1 LAVTPVTWFP
11 SSFSLSPLNQKGKE
25 KMSENIHKAGVITM
39 PGDVHVKAAL
49 TNVSVA
55 YMQDQNNFIA
65 DKVFPIVPVSKQ
77 SDLIWNFNPE
87 QFNRDVMRPRAPATE
102 SAGIG
107 MVQSLETY
115 FANVW
120 ALHHDISDQTRG
132 NADSVFSLDSQA
144 TELLTNSALIRK
156 EVGFVQSYLTT
167 GKWDHEVT
175 GVAATPGAGQ
185 FLQWDNAASTPIED
199 IREQKRRVQARTGL
213 KPNKLVLGK
222 KTYDDLIDHPDIVDR
237 VKYGQTPNGA
247 AKVNM
252 QALASLFEVDE
263 VLVAEAVI
271 NSNTV
276 GPLPGSDADTNFI
289 FGTGALLVYTPRVA
303 STMMPAAGLTFSW
316 TGWMGASR
324 QGFRIK
330 KFRLE
335 PLESDRIEIQAAW
348 DQRLIGSSL
357 GVFFNNAVAADA

>member
-1 LAVTPVTWFP
+1 
-11 SSFSLSPLNQKGKE
+11 
-25 KMSENIHKAGVITM
+25 MSELIHKAGVITM

-55 YMQDQNNFIA
+55 YMQSATRFIA
-65 DKVFPIVPVSKQ
+65 DKVFPIVTVAKQ
-77 SDLIWNFNPE
+77 SDLIWNFSPE
-87 QFNRDVMRPRAPATE
+87 QFNKDLMRQRAPATE
-102 SAGIG
+102 SAGVG
-107 MVQSLETY
+107 MVQTLENY
-115 FANVW
+115 FASVW

-144 TELLTNSALIRK
+144 TDLLTNAAMIRK

-167 GKWDHEVT
+167 GKWDTEVT
-175 GVAATPGAGQ
+175 GVASAPGAGQ

-199 IREQKRRVQARTGL
+199 IREQKRRVSARTGFS
-213 KPNKLVLGK
+213 PNKLVLGK
-222 KTYDDLIDHPDIVDR
+222 KAYDDLIDHPDIVDR

-247 AKVNM
+247 ALVNM
-252 QALASLFEVDE
+252 QALAALFEVDE

-276 GPLPGSDADTNFI
+276 GALPGSNADTDFI
-289 FGTGALLVYTPRVA
+289 FSTGALLVYTPRVA

-316 TGWMGASR
+316 NGWLGASR
-324 QGFRIK
+324 QGFRVK
-330 KFRLE
+330 KFRMENLA
-335 PLESDRIEIQAAW
+335 SDRIEIEGAW
-348 DQRLIGSSL
+348 DQRLIGSAL